1 MQINAAAEVIYAA
14 VDQNANIIFGAL
26 VDDSMAG
33 EIAITVIATGF
44 PTDLESGRE
53 KASITVGEAMRAAAA
68 LDDDIDIPKSK
79 APIKLKPKDEVKM
92 KKQPQYEPEYEDEE
106 LEEEEEEEEALP
118 PPPSKR
124 RDVDR
129 RSSSREPPRR
139 EEDVPDFLNRLRRK
153 K

>member
-1 MQINAAAEVIYAA
+1 MIYAA

-44 PTDLESGRE
+44 PTDLDSGRE

-68 LDDDIDIPKSK
+68 LEDEVDVPKSR
-79 APIKLKPKDEVKM
+79 APIKLKPKDEGKG
-92 KKQPQYEPEYEDEE
+92 KRQPQYEPENDEDEE
-106 LEEEEEEEEALP
+106 LEEEEEDETP
-118 PPPSKR
+118 PPPKR
-124 RDVDR
+124 READR
-129 RSSSREPPRR
+129 RSPVKEPSRRD
-139 EEDVPDFLNRLRRK
+139 EDVPDFLNRLRRK